1 MTREEF
7 EQEVDD
13 IKELMLDFYLIKD
26 KAARK
31 SLEE

>member
-13 IKELMLDFYLIKD
+13 IKELMLDFYLIKRQGCP
-26 KAARK
+26 KK
-31 SLEE
+31 V